1 MLKSQTELAREL
13 GWSRTRLS
21 DHIRKGFVPAPTHT
35 FAGGLRRFYT
45 IAEFKKLVESLKGK
59 ELKGMR

>member
-13 GWSRTRLS
+13 GWSKTRLS
-21 DHIRKGFVPAPTHT
+21 ENIRRGFVPAPTHT

-45 IAEFKKLVESLKGK
+45 ITEFKKLVESVKGR
-59 ELKGMR
+59 ELKGMK